1 MSDTGFKAYCEKPA
15 VQHFVVENA
24 MKLMISGKGGAG
36 KSTIAAL
43 LAKQCAH
50 IGNRVIVVDADVSAV
65 LGPHRFLGIDIPQDL
80 IGYFDGAKAVRERLK
95 ALRQTEGSSSTPLL
109 GTWLY
114 DTIPEGYR
122 SIRNSIQLVAI
133 GKLRDTTVSC
143 KSPWMSLARQF
154 ILGMTLTEKDR
165 MIVDAGAGI
174 DHFGRGID
182 SVCDANLMVVDPS
195 HESIRLAERALEM
208 ADSLNVPLYFVLNR
222 TNARTSQILRKVLA
236 DTQRIIGEFAQDPV
250 LLCAGLEGKELPD
263 EYLAAAEVLENLT
276 AFMKPPEPV
285 CASASTV

>member
-1 MSDTGFKAYCEKPA
+1 
-15 VQHFVVENA
+15 

-36 KSTIAAL
+36 KSTVAAL

-50 IGNRVIVVDADVSAV
+50 MGQRVVVVDADVSTV
-65 LGPHRFLGIDIPQDL
+65 LGPHRLLGIDIPQDL

-95 ALRQTEGSSSTPLL
+95 VLRQTEGSSNTPLL
-109 GTWLY
+109 GTWTY
-114 DTIPEGYR
+114 DTIPDGYR
-122 SIRNSIQLVAI
+122 SIRNSIQLVAV

-154 ILGMTLTEKDR
+154 IFGLILTEKDR
-165 MIVDAGAGI
+165 MILDAGAGI

-208 ADSLNVPLYFVLNR
+208 ADSLNVPLCFVLNR
-222 TNARTSQILRKVLA
+222 TNTRTSHILRKALA
-236 DTQRIIGEFAQDPV
+236 DTRRIIGEFAQDPA
-250 LLCAGLEGKELPD
+250 LLRAGLEGRELPD
-263 EYLAAAEVLENLT
+263 EHAAAAEVWENLT
-276 AFMKPPEPV
+276 TLMKSQEP
-285 CASASTV
+285 ARATSSTV